1 MQPICYG
8 KATQPLDRTQKLQML
23 TVSSLGSKKA
33 TTQPNIFGSFRSVV
47 HPRYSLF
54 CEKQLLWQRHQ
65 WELHLHILMS
75 TAVHCVKQFYPR
87 NNGGKSSIVAVFIIL
102 MAVTTGHYSWSS
114 QNYKLCWSVPSKLIN
129 HGLLPKSWSMPHKM
143 LSQKGTLAV
152 ML

>member
-1 MQPICYG
+1 
-8 KATQPLDRTQKLQML
+8 ML
-23 TVSSLGSKKA
+23 WKGYTASGPDTRA
-33 TTQPNIFGSFRSVV
+33 ADA
-47 HPRYSLF
+47 H
-54 CEKQLLWQRHQ
+54 CKQLGQQEGNYTTKYIRKFPFCCSSSVFPVLWKANVMAKVSIRASPPY
-65 WELHLHILMS
+65 IDVNCT

-129 HGLLPKSWSMPHKM
+129 HGILPKSWSMQHKM